1 MEKFMIELFFKP
13 TILFIFS
20 SPQEWILVIAAV
32 SLLFG
37 ANKLPELAKSIGK
50 TRKAFKE
57 GMREADEED
66 QTTVQKSVSPVTKPI
81 LNEIDDETLLQE
93 INRRKTSQL
102 GN

>member
-1 MEKFMIELFFKP
+1 MIKLFFEP

-20 SPQEWILVIAAV
+20 SPQEWVLVIAAV

-66 QTTVQKSVSPVTKPI
+66 QIAVQKSVLPETKPT
-81 LNEIDDETLLQE
+81 LNEIDDDALLQE
-93 INRRKTSQL
+93 INRRKAKQL
-102 GN
+102 SGQI